1 MTLEEFQK
9 FCEKQAQKEAEKKKV
24 KNADILRRLQNKRYC
39 GNFKDFVKWEGGHWI
54 AVKNNQIIAHC
65 DTEQEAYRELRS

>member
-1 MTLEEFQK
+1 MNLEDFQK
-9 FCEKQAQKEAEKKKV
+9 FCMKQAQKEAEKKRTKDT
-24 KNADILRRLQNKRYC
+24 DILRNLQNRRHH

-65 DTEQEAYRELRS
+65 DTEEEAYRELRS

>member
-24 KNADILRRLQNKRYC
+24 KNADILRHLQSRRYC